1 MIQPAANYPM
11 FKKNIFRFPNNKF
24 ARFAVSGAVGTMV
37 DLVLLF
43 VFTEWFAI
51 WYLIS
56 SVFSFMFGSVTHF
69 TVSRFWVFKNL
80 EKTFWRQYA
89 SFFLVH
95 LGGLGVN
102 TLALFVLVEYAHIY
116 YLAAKIITVLFG
128 VSWTFWA
135 NKKFTFKKV
144 IPL

>member
-1 MIQPAANYPM
+1 M
-11 FKKNIFRFPNNKF
+11 FKKIIFYFQNNKF
-24 ARFAVSGAVGTMV
+24 VRFAVSGAIGTLV
-37 DLVLLF
+37 DLALLF
-43 VFTEWFAI
+43 IFTEWFAV

-56 SVFSFMFGSVTHF
+56 SVFSFLFGSVTHF
-69 TVSRFWVFKNL
+69 TVSRFWVFKNF

-102 TLALFVLVEYAHIY
+102 TLALYILVEYAHIY
-116 YLAAKIITVLFG
+116 YLIAKIITVFFG

-135 NKKFTFKKV
+135 NKKVTFKKTTQ
-144 IPL
+144 L